1 MITEQGWP
9 GLIFFLLLLTA
20 IFYYTQYLYYRLSDP
35 LYKEMVMAIAS
46 IMLMIVTLNFLSD
59 LIETDKI
66 GSLFFTC
73 IALLIIANRQV
84 KKESRRDLPEV

>member
-9 GLIFFLLLLTA
+9 GLLFFLLLLTD
-20 IFYYTQYLYYRLSDP
+20 IFYYTQYLYFRLSDP

-73 IALLIIANRQV
+73 IGLLVIADRQLRA
-84 KKESRRDLPEV
+84 ESTIHM